1 MNLSKINALYI
12 IILILTLL
20 IIFISLNNILKF
32 YTVEN
37 YTSLSTN
44 LFLDEMRNN
53 GYIIDVQNN
62 TVKYC
67 KKNDNDCITK
77 SYKKHFNSIEAIKLV
92 KDKFKTSSL
101 LIKNNIPV
109 PKFAKIDSNDNVKNI
124 ITTMNKTDI
133 YFPIVL
139 KPINGTFG
147 IDVITNIDNEKELNE
162 SIDILKKKYKE
173 LMLEE
178 QISGDCYRIF
188 VFNNKVIDVIK
199 REKPYVIG
207 DTIHTVNELIEE
219 RNKEQEKMGLFQT
232 KNVSNLFIIKQGYTL
247 DTILE
252 DKVKVYI
259 SNVINMHNGAR
270 ISRIPLETIPQKNI
284 DMFINTNKYLNIL
297 CSGLDYLSED
307 ITVEYDK
314 NDSKILE
321 VNGTPDTEIHT
332 KINYNEK
339 EDGFFKRVVNNIF

>member
-1 MNLSKINALYI
+1 MILLKINALYI

-20 IIFISLNNILKF
+20 IIFISLNNILKNF
-32 YTVEN
+32 TVEN

-109 PKFAKIDSNDNVKNI
+109 PKFAKIDSNDNIKNI

-147 IDVITNIDNEKELNE
+147 IDVITNIDNQKELNE

-207 DTIHTVNELIEE
+207 DGIHTVNELIEE
-219 RNKEQEKMGLFQT
+219 RNKEQEKMLLFQT

-247 DTILE
+247 DTIL
-252 DKVKVYI
+252 DDNVKVYI

-270 ISRIPLETIPQKNI
+270 ISRISLDTIPQKNI

-332 KINYNEK
+332 KINYNKDE
-339 EDGFFKRVVNNIF
+339 EGFFKKVVNNIF

>member
-1 MNLSKINALYI
+1 M
-12 IILILTLL
+12 
-20 IIFISLNNILKF
+20 
-32 YTVEN
+32 
-37 YTSLSTN
+37 
-44 LFLDEMRNN
+44 
-53 GYIIDVQNN
+53 NN
-62 TVKYC
+62 T
-67 KKNDNDCITK
+67 
-77 SYKKHFNSIEAIKLV
+77 E
-92 KDKFKTSSL
+92 
-101 LIKNNIPV
+101 
-109 PKFAKIDSNDNVKNI
+109 
-124 ITTMNKTDI
+124 I

-162 SIDILKKKYKE
+162 SINSLKEKYKE

-188 VFNNKVIDVIK
+188 VFNNKVIDIIK

-207 DTIHTVNELIEE
+207 NGIHTVKELIEE
-219 RNKEQEKMGLFQT
+219 RNKEQEKMQLFQT

-270 ISRIPLETIPQKNI
+270 ISRIPLDTIPQKNI

-307 ITVEYDK
+307 ITIEYDK
-314 NDSKILE
+314 NNGKILE

-332 KINYNEK
+332 KINYNK
-339 EDGFFKRVVNNIF
+339 DEDGFFKKVVNNIF

>member
-1 MNLSKINALYI
+1 MNLLKINALYI
-12 IILILTLL
+12 IILILILL
-20 IIFISLNNILKF
+20 IIFISLNNILKNF
-32 YTVEN
+32 IVEKYTG
-37 YTSLSTN
+37 LSTN
-44 LFLDEMRNN
+44 SLITEMKNN
-53 GYIIDVQNN
+53 GYIIDEQNN

-67 KKNDNDCITK
+67 KNNECITK
-77 SYKKHFNSIEAIKLV
+77 NYKKHFNTIDAIKLV
-92 KDKFKTSSL
+92 KDKFKTSSV

-109 PKFAKIDSNDNVKNI
+109 PKFAKINVGDNVKNI
-124 ITTMNKTDI
+124 INIMNNTEI

-147 IDVITNIDNEKELNE
+147 IDVITNIDNEIELNE
-162 SIDILKKKYKE
+162 SINTLKKKYKE

-207 DTIHTVNELIEE
+207 NGIHTVNELIEE
-219 RNKEQEKMGLFQT
+219 RNKEQEKLGLFQT

-247 DTILE
+247 DTIL
-252 DKVKVYI
+252 DDNVKVYI

-270 ISRIPLETIPQKNI
+270 ISRISLDTIPQKNI

-297 CSGLDYLSED
+297 CSGLDYLSDD
-307 ITVEYDK
+307 ITIEYDK

-332 KINYNEK
+332 KINYNKDE
-339 EDGFFKRVVNNIF
+339 EGFFKKVVNNIF

>member
-1 MNLSKINALYI
+1 MILLKINALYI

-20 IIFISLNNILKF
+20 IIFISLNNILKNF
-32 YTVEN
+32 TVEN
-37 YTSLSTN
+37 YTGLSTN

-53 GYIIDVQNN
+53 GYIIDVENN

-67 KKNDNDCITK
+67 KKNDNNCITK
-77 SYKKHFNSIEAIKLV
+77 SYKKHFNNIEAIKLV

-101 LIKNNIPV
+101 LIKNGIPV
-109 PKFAKIDSNDNVKNI
+109 PKFAKINVDNNVKNI
-124 ITTMNKTDI
+124 INIMNNTEI

-162 SIDILKKKYKE
+162 SIDSLKKKYKE

-188 VFNNKVIDVIK
+188 VFNNKVIDIIK

-207 DTIHTVNELIEE
+207 DGIHTVNELIEE
-219 RNKEQEKMGLFQT
+219 RNKEQEKMLLFQT

-259 SNVINMHNGAR
+259 SNVINNVIAD
-270 ISRIPLETIPQKNI
+270 I
-284 DMFINTNKYLNIL
+284 DVIIDVINDVIT
-297 CSGLDYLSED
+297 DD
-307 ITVEYDK
+307 IID
-314 NDSKILE
+314 I
-321 VNGTPDTEIHT
+321 
-332 KINYNEK
+332 INAVI
-339 EDGFFKRVVNNIF
+339 DVIDDVF

>member
-1 MNLSKINALYI
+1 MNLLKINIFYI
-12 IILILTLL
+12 VILCLTLL
-20 IIFISLNNILKF
+20 IIFISLNNILKNF
-32 YTVEN
+32 TVEN
-37 YTSLSTN
+37 YTGLSTN
-44 LFLDEMRNN
+44 SLLDEMKNN
-53 GYIIDVQNN
+53 GYVIDTQEK

-67 KKNDNDCITK
+67 KNNDNDCITK
-77 SYKKHFNSIEAIKLV
+77 TYKKHFNNLDAIKLV
-92 KDKFKTSSL
+92 KDKFKTSSV

-124 ITTMNKTDI
+124 LNIMNKTEI

-162 SIDILKKKYKE
+162 SIDTLKKKYKE

-188 VFNNKVIDVIK
+188 VFNNKVIDIIK

-207 DTIHTVNELIEE
+207 DGTHTVNELIEE
-219 RNKEQEKMGLFQT
+219 RNKEQEKMDLFQT
-232 KNVSNLFIIKQGYTL
+232 KNVSNLFIMKQGYTL
-247 DTILE
+247 DTIL
-252 DKVKVYI
+252 DDNVKVYI

-270 ISRIPLETIPQKNI
+270 ISRISLDIIPQKNI
-284 DMFINTNKYLNIL
+284 DMFLNTNKYLDIL

-307 ITVEYDK
+307 ITIEYDK
-314 NDSKILE
+314 NNGKILE

-332 KINYNEK
+332 KINYNES

>member
-32 YTVEN
+32 FTVEN

-109 PKFAKIDSNDNVKNI
+109 PKFAKIDSNDNIKNI

-147 IDVITNIDNEKELNE
+147 IDVITNIDNQKELNE

-207 DTIHTVNELIEE
+207 DGIHTVNELIEE
-219 RNKEQEKMGLFQT
+219 RNKEQEKMLLFQT

-247 DTILE
+247 DTIL
-252 DKVKVYI
+252 DDNVKVYI

-270 ISRIPLETIPQKNI
+270 ISRISLDTIPQKNI

-332 KINYNEK
+332 KINYNKDE
-339 EDGFFKRVVNNIF
+339 EGFFKKVVNNIF

>member
-1 MNLSKINALYI
+1 MNLLKINALCI

-20 IIFISLNNILKF
+20 IIFISLNNILKNF
-32 YTVEN
+32 IVEKYTG
-37 YTSLSTN
+37 LSTN
-44 LFLDEMRNN
+44 SFLDEMKNN
-53 GYIIDVQNN
+53 GYIIDEENK

-67 KKNDNDCITK
+67 NNNVCITK
-77 SYKKHFNSIEAIKLV
+77 SYKKHFNDLESIKLV

-124 ITTMNKTDI
+124 INIMNNNAI

-139 KPINGTFG
+139 KPIDGTFG
-147 IDVITNIDNEKELNE
+147 IDVITNIENEGELNE
-162 SIDILKKKYKE
+162 SINSLKKKYKE

-297 CSGLDYLSED
+297 CSGLDYLSDD
-307 ITVEYDK
+307 ITIEYDK
-314 NDSKILE
+314 NNSKILE

-332 KINYNEK
+332 KINYNKDE
-339 EDGFFKRVVNNIF
+339 EGFFKRVVNNIF

>member
-1 MNLSKINALYI
+1 MNLLKINSLYI

-20 IIFISLNNILKF
+20 IIFISLNNILKNF
-32 YTVEN
+32 VVEN
-37 YTSLSTN
+37 YTGLSTN
-44 LFLDEMRNN
+44 SLISEMKNN
-53 GYIIDVQNN
+53 GYIIDEENK

-67 KKNDNDCITK
+67 KNNNECITK
-77 SYKKHFNSIEAIKLV
+77 SYKKHFNEIDSIKLV
-92 KDKFKTSSL
+92 KDKFKTSSV
-101 LIKNNIPV
+101 LIKNRIPV
-109 PKFAKIDSNDNVKNI
+109 PKFAKIDSKDNVKNI
-124 ITTMNKTDI
+124 INTMNKLEI

-139 KPINGTFG
+139 KPIDGTFG

-162 SIDILKKKYKE
+162 SIDSLKKKYNE

-188 VFNNKVIDVIK
+188 VFNNKIIDVIK

-247 DTILE
+247 DTIL
-252 DKVKVYI
+252 DNNVKVYI

-270 ISRIPLETIPQKNI
+270 ISRVPLNTIPQKNM

-297 CSGLDYLSED
+297 CSGLDYLSDD
-307 ITVEYDK
+307 ITIEYDK
-314 NDSKILE
+314 NNGKILE

>member
-1 MNLSKINALYI
+1 MNLLKINALYI

-20 IIFISLNNILKF
+20 IIFISLNNILKNF
-32 YTVEN
+32 TVEK
-37 YTSLSTN
+37 YTGLSTSS
-44 LFLDEMRNN
+44 LITEMKNN
-53 GYIIDVQNN
+53 GYIIDEENK

-67 KKNDNDCITK
+67 KSNDNDCITK
-77 SYKKHFNSIEAIKLV
+77 SYKKHFNEIDSIKLV
-92 KDKFKTSSL
+92 KDKFKTSSI
-101 LIKNNIPV
+101 LIKNGIPV
-109 PKFAKIDSNDNVKNI
+109 PKFAKIDSHDNVKNI
-124 ITTMNKTDI
+124 LDIMNKNKI

-147 IDVITNIDNEKELNE
+147 IDVITNIDNEEELNE
-162 SIDILKKKYKE
+162 SINILKQKYKE

-199 REKPYVIG
+199 REKQYVIG
-207 DTIHTVNELIEE
+207 DGIHSVNELIEE

-232 KNVSNLFIIKQGYTL
+232 KNVSNLFIMKQGYTL

-259 SNVINMHNGAR
+259 SNVINMHNGSR
-270 ISRIPLETIPQKNI
+270 ISRISLDTIPKKNM

-297 CSGLDYLSED
+297 CSGLDYLSDD
-307 ITVEYDK
+307 ITVAYDK

-332 KINYNEK
+332 KINYNK
-339 EDGFFKRVVNNIF
+339 DDDDFFKKVVNNIF

>member
-1 MNLSKINALYI
+1 MNLLKINYLYI

-20 IIFISLNNILKF
+20 IIFISLNNILKNF
-32 YTVEN
+32 VVEN
-37 YTSLSTN
+37 YTGLSTN
-44 LFLDEMRNN
+44 SLITEMKNN
-53 GYIIDVQNN
+53 GYIIDEQNK

-67 KKNDNDCITK
+67 NNNNCITK
-77 SYKKHFNSIEAIKLV
+77 SYKKHFNTIEAIKLV
-92 KDKFKTSSL
+92 KDKFKTSSV
-101 LIKNNIPV
+101 LIKNGIPV

-124 ITTMNKTDI
+124 ISTMNKLQI

-139 KPINGTFG
+139 KPIDGTFG

-162 SIDILKKKYKE
+162 SIDSLKKKYNE

-188 VFNNKVIDVIK
+188 VFNNKVIDIIK

-207 DTIHTVNELIEE
+207 NGINTVNELIEE
-219 RNKEQEKMGLFQT
+219 RNKEQEKMELFQT

-270 ISRIPLETIPQKNI
+270 ISRIPLNTIPQKNI

-297 CSGLDYLSED
+297 CSGLDYLSDD
-307 ITVEYDK
+307 ITIEYDK
-314 NDSKILE
+314 NNGKILE

-339 EDGFFKRVVNNIF
+339 EDGFFKKVVNNIF

>member
-101 LIKNNIPV
+101 LIKETKMLEYDDKYHIYNNVNNI
-109 PKFAKIDSNDNVKNI
+109 IS
-124 ITTMNKTDI
+124 TMNNNGI

-139 KPINGTFG
+139 KPIDGTFG

-207 DTIHTVNELIEE
+207 DGIHTVNELIEE
-219 RNKEQEKMGLFQT
+219 RNKEQEKMLLFQT

-247 DTILE
+247 DTIL
-252 DKVKVYI
+252 DDNIKVYI

-270 ISRIPLETIPQKNI
+270 ISRIPLNTIPQKNI

>member
-1 MNLSKINALYI
+1 MNLLKINALYI
-12 IILILTLL
+12 IILILILL
-20 IIFISLNNILKF
+20 IIFISLNNILKDF
-32 YTVEN
+32 VVEKYTG
-37 YTSLSTN
+37 LSTN
-44 LFLDEMRNN
+44 SLIVEMKNN
-53 GYIIDVQNN
+53 GYIIDTQEK

-67 KKNDNDCITK
+67 KNNNDCITK
-77 SYKKHFNSIEAIKLV
+77 SYKKHFNDLEAIKLV

-109 PKFAKIDSNDNVKNI
+109 PKFAKIDSHDNVKNI
-124 ITTMNKTDI
+124 INTMNKLDI

-139 KPINGTFG
+139 KPIDGTFG

-162 SIDILKKKYKE
+162 SINSLKKKYKE

-207 DTIHTVNELIEE
+207 NGIHTVNELIEE
-219 RNKEQEKMGLFQT
+219 RNKEQEKLGLFQT

-270 ISRIPLETIPQKNI
+270 ISRIPLDTIPQKNI

-297 CSGLDYLSED
+297 CSGLDYLSEN
-307 ITVEYDK
+307 ITVDYDK

-332 KINYNEK
+332 KINYNKDE
-339 EDGFFKRVVNNIF
+339 EGFFKKVVNNIF